1 MDGKTLEGW
10 WFDRTQEYLAR
21 RRGEDF
27 GRFQYA
33 TRETLELD
41 PLPCWKH
48 LTPEQRQKRVA
59 ALVSEI
65 EAEAAARRERT
76 GIPPL
81 GPQAILTQNP
91 QSQPAKTK
99 RSPAPAERLLR
110 VRRRLSERRRETASG
125 TTRRAFS
132 HGLLPAAVAVRER
145 ISDWST
151 SWPEDS

>member
-1 MDGKTLEGW
+1 L
-10 WFDRTQEYLAR
+10 
-21 RRGEDF
+21 
-27 GRFQYA
+27 GRPFQYA

-48 LTPEQRQKRVA
+48 LTPEQRQKRAA

-76 GIPPL
+76 GIPAL

-99 RSPAPAERLLR
+99 RSPAPAVHAATRA
-110 VRRRLSERRRETASG
+110 VRRELRNAYFGFVAAYRNAAEKLRAGQRDAPFPTGCFPPPLPFVSG
-125 TTRRAFS
+125 
-132 HGLLPAAVAVRER
+132 
-145 ISDWST
+145 
-151 SWPEDS
+151 